1 MRADEAIRLIQSME
15 PQEIE
20 RLLVLMKEYEAE
32 LRRHPVPQS
41 LMDSAKLPSAPNA
54 PVLDPSLS
62 KLAAMERREREAQS
76 NME

>member
-1 MRADEAIRLIQSME
+1 MRADEAILLIQSME

-32 LRRHPVPQS
+32 LRRHPVPPALLDQ
-41 LMDSAKLPSAPNA
+41 AKLSNA
-54 PVLDPSLS
+54 PSLDPSLS

>member
-1 MRADEAIRLIQSME
+1 MRADEAILLIQSME

-32 LRRHPVPQS
+32 LRRQPVSPSQAG
-41 LMDSAKLPSAPNA
+41 LANPAGAALP
-54 PVLDPSLS
+54 DPSLS